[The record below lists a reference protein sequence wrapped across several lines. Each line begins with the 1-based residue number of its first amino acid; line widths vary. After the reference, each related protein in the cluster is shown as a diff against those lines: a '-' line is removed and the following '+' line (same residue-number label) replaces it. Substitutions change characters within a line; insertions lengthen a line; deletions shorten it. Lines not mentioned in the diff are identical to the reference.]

1 MLSKLTGLKGVK
13 FNSNRNHGR
22 RDDVAAE
29 AGELA
34 RIRAN
39 SGDPPQ
45 PGIGLSKNRVGFLI
59 PNHDWPGR
67 IRAPIM
73 TRVMISRDRNQ
84 VEAVKRELARAGI
97 QTEIR
102 SNPLAAA
109 LRVSRV
115 ELWVQNERDFTMASK
130 ICAELEARFVERPG
144 ATGPDIEAEVQVIIE
159 EPPPRQPM
167 RVVDSGQRPRAT
179 EPERVTPKNNSPPSD
194 AIEQAAVLLEK
205 EIEALMARETDLEQ
219 KCESQQTRINSMT
232 AAAAQLQAQV
242 GREVAAREAVEKKA
256 ALLAE
261 AQAALQR
268 ELRETQ
274 SQLQA
279 RDQTLA
285 STRTELQARQQEV
298 RSHQAK
304 VAEVTNELAKAQNQ
318 IVAERQSRTAAE
330 GRAAK
335 LDALNK
341 TIEQNMEEQARLQQQ
356 LQTYAGNLTS
366 LRNKL
371 HARNSAKPR
380 S

>member
-1 MLSKLTGLKGVK
+1 MPAL
-13 FNSNRNHGR
+13 N
-22 RDDVAAE
+22 
-29 AGELA
+29 
-34 RIRAN
+34 
-39 SGDPPQ
+39 
-45 PGIGLSKNRVGFLI
+45 
-59 PNHDWPGR
+59 
-67 IRAPIM
+67 M
-73 TRVMISRDRNQ
+73 TRVMISRDRGQ
-84 VEAVKRELARAGI
+84 VESVKRELSRAGI

-115 ELWVQNERDFTMASK
+115 ELWVQNERDFTMATK
-130 ICAELEARFVERPG
+130 ICAELEARFGERPG
-144 ATGPDIEAEVQVIIE
+144 SAGPDIDAEVEVIIE
-159 EPPPRQPM
+159 EPPSRKPARA
-167 RVVDSGQRPRAT
+167 VESAQRLKTP
-179 EPERVTPKNNSPPSD
+179 EPEQVAPQNNSAPSD
-194 AIEQAAVLLEK
+194 ALEQAAVLLEK
-205 EIEALMARETDLEQ
+205 EIEALLARETDLEQ
-219 KCESQQTRINSMT
+219 KCESQQTRINSLT

-261 AQAALQR
+261 AQVALQR

-274 SQLQA
+274 GQLQA

-330 GRAAK
+330 DRAAK

-341 TIEQNMEEQARLQQQ
+341 TNEQNLEEQARLQQQ
-356 LQTYAGNLTS
+356 LHTYAGNLTS

-371 HARNSAKPR
+371 QARNSAKPR

>member
-1 MLSKLTGLKGVK
+1 M
-13 FNSNRNHGR
+13 
-22 RDDVAAE
+22 
-29 AGELA
+29 
-34 RIRAN
+34 
-39 SGDPPQ
+39 
-45 PGIGLSKNRVGFLI
+45 
-59 PNHDWPGR
+59 
-67 IRAPIM
+67 M
-73 TRVMISRDRNQ
+73 TRVMISRDRGQ
-84 VEAVKRELARAGI
+84 VESVKRELSRAGI

-144 ATGPDIEAEVQVIIE
+144 ATGPDIDAEVQVIIE
-159 EPPPRQPM
+159 EPPPRQPT
-167 RVVDSGQRPRAT
+167 RAVDSGQRPRAT
-179 EPERVTPKNNSPPSD
+179 EPERVVPKINSAPSD
-194 AIEQAAVLLEK
+194 AIEQAALLLEK
-205 EIEALMARETDLEQ
+205 EIEVLLARETDLEQ
-219 KCESQQTRINSMT
+219 KCESQQTRVNSLT
-232 AAAAQLQAQV
+232 ESAAQLRAQV

-256 ALLAE
+256 AQMAE

-285 STRTELQARQQEV
+285 TTRTELQARQQEV

-304 VAEVTNELAKAQNQ
+304 VAEVTNDLAKAQNQ

-330 GRAAK
+330 DRAAK
-335 LDALNK
+335 LDALNR

-371 HARNSAKPR
+371 HARNNPKSR